1 MEFQLVSRRD
11 ESEVMHKMIASHEAT
26 LKALNDEIE
35 MIDSKKSDA
44 EESLSSL
51 HSKMDAVINERDGLA
66 MQLES
71 TVHELRCARAE
82 LDQIKT
88 VAVSPPAPTPREED
102 DASQEVDDLSCSPGQ
117 AIRKILES
125 SKISRED
132 IDHICANMDKA
143 KAIVTQIGNER
154 KTLKKEVKRLRL
166 HLERAQGELTTVKK
180 DCNVMEE
187 QTTALRSNVSKVK
200 SLLKE
205 SQTERNQLASDL
217 EKAHKAM
224 QKLQRSSSESHKA
237 IVQQSQ
243 YEISMLRS
251 EIESKDEAIEQ
262 LRALHNEHISKFDI
276 TSESVQ
282 ESQQLSVSEETL
294 AESVKVEKGKYM
306 FGLLKGKRSK
316 RKSKDQLSYRK
327 TK

>member
-1 MEFQLVSRRD
+1 V
-11 ESEVMHKMIASHEAT
+11 
-26 LKALNDEIE
+26 
-35 MIDSKKSDA
+35 
-44 EESLSSL
+44 
-51 HSKMDAVINERDGLA
+51 
-66 MQLES
+66 
-71 TVHELRCARAE
+71 
-82 LDQIKT
+82 
-88 VAVSPPAPTPREED
+88 
-102 DASQEVDDLSCSPGQ
+102 
-117 AIRKILES
+117 S

-132 IDHICANMDKA
+132 IDHICSNIDKA
-143 KAIVTQIGNER
+143 KAIVTQLGKER

-166 HLERAQGELTTVKK
+166 NLEKAQGELTTVKK

-187 QTTALRSNVSKVK
+187 QTIALRSDVSKVK

-217 EKAHKAM
+217 EKADKAM